1 LILKAQASRHVPTK
15 KSTLIILL
23 EINCLIA
30 FNWHLQLDFAQELFC
45 YLSVEKTVCSKGSY
59 ALTAEVIYN
68 VRVASITENVTPPL
82 NTDLWIGENWATFLM
97 VGFWISIYS
106 NKKLISM
113 ISFGIENF
121 YQLFAFWQW
130 CCLGLAIL
138 FWKILT
144 ILKLSFSPYCLIFLK
159 PFYIQILM
167 PILCSMGILDV
178 HKTLK

>member
-106 NKKLISM
+106 NKKI
-113 ISFGIENF
+113 NF
-121 YQLFAFWQW
+121 NDFVWNRKFLPTI
-130 CCLGLAIL
+130 C
-138 FWKILT
+138 ILT
-144 ILKLSFSPYCLIFLK
+144 MMLPWLGDLILENSYNFKIVFF
-159 PFYIQILM
+159 
-167 PILCSMGILDV
+167 PILLDLFE
-178 HKTLK
+178 TLLYPNTYANFVQYGNFRCT